1 MKIETIGRNVA
12 VDDRLRGY
20 VERKV
25 NRLKKFL
32 EEPVEVR
39 VTFWATR
46 FHHSAELHVAHRLG
60 VLQATEETN
69 GNLREAVD
77 RVLDTVGEQA
87 RRSRQKLVDKRR
99 RDGRSVREGPG
110 RHRWPLS
117 ILEPASVRS
126 GAAPRVIETAE
137 LAVKPMTIEEAA
149 LALDA
154 SEHGFVVFR
163 DAASDRI
170 QVLYKRKDESY
181 GLIAPEI

>member
-25 NRLKKFL
+25 GRLKKFL
-32 EEPVEVR
+32 EEPVEIR
-39 VTFWATR
+39 VTFSATR
-46 FHHSAELHVAHRLG
+46 HRHSAELHIAHRLG
-60 VLQATEETN
+60 VLQATEETD
-69 GNLREAVD
+69 GNLREAAD

-87 RRSRQKLVDKRR
+87 RRAHQKLVDKRR
-99 RDGRSVREGPG
+99 REGRDGHP
-110 RHRWPLS
+110 WPLS

-126 GAAPRVIETAE
+126 GAAPRILETAE
-137 LAVKPMTIEEAA
+137 LAIKPMTVEEAA
-149 LALDA
+149 LALET

-163 DAASDRI
+163 DAASERI